1 MNRSYSDV
9 VVIGAGPAGLV
20 LSEVLARRGMSV
32 TVVERQN
39 DPARSPQGALLQPV
53 TLDLLHRLIE
63 FRHSVELEGSIT
75 AIEEYSPEEQIF
87 AGSFEDLPGAPVGY
101 ALNVTQGMLRKSLLD
116 RVGEHPSVAVLAGT
130 QVRRL
135 ERTEAGNCRTVVAPV
150 DDPDHQLTLRSRWL
164 IAADGKQSETREM
177 AGIDT
182 RLEGADHTLS
192 LVPVPTP
199 EDYPR
204 TIRAHRRT
212 DGMAT
217 TVPGAS
223 PGLTYVFTH
232 LMGREAT
239 PDQVAQWCRTV
250 LRDEDR
256 PLADALRS
264 NALLDRVIT
273 ITPQIVSAS
282 AWRREGVLLLG
293 DCAHGMHNIGGQG
306 VNTSIQDALLV
317 AEALCRHAE
326 DGDSGPIDD
335 FIALRRP
342 FIDEFQ
348 TAQQKLGSGF
358 WPASGSTSWFEK
370 RFEELSLG
378 QAGLRTAWRDVIF

>member
-1 MNRSYSDV
+1 
-9 VVIGAGPAGLV
+9 
-20 LSEVLARRGMSV
+20 
-32 TVVERQN
+32 
-39 DPARSPQGALLQPV
+39 
-53 TLDLLHRLIE
+53 
-63 FRHSVELEGSIT
+63 
-75 AIEEYSPEEQIF
+75 
-87 AGSFEDLPGAPVGY
+87 
-101 ALNVTQGMLRKSLLD
+101 
-116 RVGEHPSVAVLAGT
+116 
-130 QVRRL
+130 
-135 ERTEAGNCRTVVAPV
+135 
-150 DDPDHQLTLRSRWL
+150 
-164 IAADGKQSETREM
+164 M
-177 AGIDT
+177 AGIDA

-223 PGLTYVFTH
+223 PGLTYVFTY

-239 PDQVAQWCRTV
+239 PDQIAQWCRTV
-250 LRDEDR
+250 LRDQDR
-256 PLADALRS
+256 PLADAL
-264 NALLDRVIT
+264 ALLDRIIT

-326 DGDSGPIDD
+326 DGGSGPIDD

-348 TAQQKLGSGF
+348 TARQRVL
-358 WPASGSTSWFEK
+358 ADE
-370 RFEELSLG
+370 
-378 QAGLRTAWRDVIF
+378 